1 MIFHLTVIIVLL
13 LYQID
18 STVRREESF
27 VIDFSKQE
35 EIERQKK
42 EQTFKEDI
50 SKRIDDLIAASRKSG
65 EPIRNIAVD
74 AGSKLKDDRNTDAD
88 QLYKDAE
95 RLAQDLK
102 AGQLED
108 AREETVEL
116 EEQRTKKKEDPKK
129 KEYSGPLKD
138 DRGTDAEQLYKDA
151 ERLAQDLKNGQKSN
165 AFDEKYSDETVDL
178 GGGKK
183 DGGNSD
189 KVYSGPSVLSY
200 TLDGRKA
207 SKLPIPAY
215 RCYAGGEV
223 TVIIVVNPQ
232 GVVIG
237 AEVKDDISSTD
248 QCLRNFAVRAARLSR
263 FSQSS
268 TAPARQTGEIVYR
281 FIAQ

>member
-35 EIERQKK
+35 EIERQIK
-42 EQTFKEDI
+42 EMEEMEKGIAKLDAIRQRLEEKI
-50 SKRIDDLIAASRKSG
+50 SGTST
-65 EPIRNIAVD
+65 PVRNIAVD
-74 AGSKLKDDRNTDAD
+74 N
-88 QLYKDAE
+88 
-95 RLAQDLK
+95 
-102 AGQLED
+102 
-108 AREETVEL
+108 
-116 EEQRTKKKEDPKK
+116 
-129 KEYSGPLKD
+129 SGPLKD

-165 AFDEKYSDETVDL
+165 AFEEKYSDDAVDL
-178 GGGKK
+178 GGGGKK
-183 DGGNSD
+183 NNEKSD
-189 KVYSGPSVLSY
+189 KAYSGPSVLSY

-232 GVVIG
+232 GAVIG
-237 AEVKDDISSTD
+237 VEVKDDISSTD
-248 QCLRNFAVRAARLSR
+248 QCLRSFAVRAARLSK